1 MHSNNLAINRDSFDP
16 QLGAAL
22 RAIGPV
28 QPSPTQ
34 SNSSTA
40 QAQPAFDHGIG
51 SLQPIFPDPRN
62 NPALLVLEAR
72 KKLSEQADA
81 EVEQY
86 GRRGFQGRRFLD
98 VTTIRQIIVMRD
110 QQGMKETDIESQLE
124 LHPGVVAKL
133 AKGKFFIPDRDPES
147 TVRR

>member
-1 MHSNNLAINRDSFDP
+1 MYNNNLAINRDSFDP

-40 QAQPAFDHGIG
+40 QAQLAPDHGVG
-51 SLQPIFPDPRN
+51 SAQPIFPDPKN

-72 KKLSEQADA
+72 RKLSEQADA
-81 EVEQY
+81 EIEQY

-98 VTTIRQIIVMRD
+98 VTTIRQILVMRD
-110 QQGMKETDIESQLE
+110 QQMKETDIESQLE
-124 LHPGVVAKL
+124 LHPDVLAKL
-133 AKGKFFIPDRDPES
+133 AKGKFFVPDRDSEAI
-147 TVRR
+147 VRR